1 MKRTPGRVEPTD
13 AMTVGGAQYNAFGRR
28 PSVLSSPTAVSV
40 GGAQPGTLGLLKW
53 TGTMFPNKDLV
64 RKEAIPLKRIGEP
77 EIRERLRDADLI
89 YGCDTASDSIS
100 LFYGKEF
107 CEELEKSS
115 EAREI
120 RVVSFE
126 LDFRTSEPA
135 FLCAEVKSLR
145 GKHDYV
151 GYLRW

>member
-1 MKRTPGRVEPTD
+1 
-13 AMTVGGAQYNAFGRR
+13 
-28 PSVLSSPTAVSV
+28 
-40 GGAQPGTLGLLKW
+40 
-53 TGTMFPNKDLV
+53 MFPSKDLV
-64 RKEAIPLKRIGEP
+64 RKGAIPLKRIGEP

-100 LFYGKEF
+100 LFYGKDF

-115 EAREI
+115 EARTV
-120 RVVSFE
+120 RTVSFE

-135 FLCAEVKSLR
+135 FLCAEVKALR

-151 GYLRW
+151 GYGGNGDGRA